1 MNLADYLSELL
12 GQQDEVSVP
21 GLGYFVRSRI
31 NAHYSDSEARF
42 YPPYHQVKFVPQAK
56 EDDTFAQYV
65 ADNKNISLASSKYFV
80 EKFIG
85 KLKEDAA
92 QGKYLFADLGS
103 FQTEQGQL
111 VFKPND
117 RIPADPAF
125 YGYPPVAI
133 SKVGAPLSVDT
144 KKPVFNQTQTAAT
157 APPATASPQPVQTI
171 AQPEYYEEE
180 VEPKKRV
187 SVWLII
193 LIAVV
198 LLVAGVAVFFKLNPE
213 VFDKVKDKFEK
224 LTGKT
229 AVVTPVVKPVV
240 KPDTTK
246 KTAAIDTSKQKIVAP
261 KDTVKPSKFEII
273 IGNYASPTVAETAV
287 KYFKRRGVEA
297 KILTLSDAPGPLI
310 KVSGGTF
317 GTNDSARNAMNDLI
331 KKRRIKP
338 SSYTLEIKPQ
348 Q

>member
-125 YGYPPVAI
+125 YGYPPVGI

-144 KKPVFNQTQTAAT
+144 KKPVFNQTQTA
-157 APPATASPQPVQTI
+157 PPVTASPQPAQPV

-198 LLVAGVAVFFKLNPE
+198 LLAAGVAVFFKLNPE
-213 VFDKVKDKFEK
+213 VFDKVKGKFES

-229 AVVTPVVKPVV
+229 AVVAPVVKPAT
-240 KPDTTK
+240 KPDTAK
-246 KTAAIDTSKQKIVAP
+246 KTAALTDTSKQKVVAP
-261 KDTVKPSKFEII
+261 KDPVKPSRFEII
-273 IGNYASPTVAETAV
+273 IGNYGSPATAETAV
-287 KYFKRRGVEA
+287 KYFKNRGVNA

-317 GTNDSARNAMNDLI
+317 STADSALNAMNELI
-331 KKRRIKP
+331 RRRRIKP
-338 SSYTLEIKPQ
+338 NSYTQEIKPQ
-348 Q
+348 K